1 MGHAV
6 IRLLRWSIIK
16 CEMSNGFDHN
26 YSILAQ
32 SWASSVI
39 LNSYSTLWVY
49 IYVLHVPAV
58 LGLLSS
64 AGLKPAQFPVL
75 KGTGWFASWRRQA
88 EVHSEPMQINACQPK
103 NWWDGKSSVFCFFVE
118 LIVINS
124 DKLYNPLKKVNIL
137 SKFH

>member
-32 SWASSVI
+32 RWASSVI

-88 EVHSEPMQINACQPK
+88 EVHSEPMHVSQKTDEIASHQFF
-103 NWWDGKSSVFCFFVE
+103 GFFVA

-124 DKLYNPLKKVNIL
+124 DKLYNSLKKVNIL